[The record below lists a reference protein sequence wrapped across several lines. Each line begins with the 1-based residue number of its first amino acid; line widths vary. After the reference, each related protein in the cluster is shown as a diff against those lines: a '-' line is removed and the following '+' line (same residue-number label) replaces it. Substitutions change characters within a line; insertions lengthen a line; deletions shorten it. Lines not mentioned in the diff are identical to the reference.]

1 MSVAIVPEIHASRL
15 LEKTVVDR
23 FGKRLGRVNDI
34 LVEPGEEFP
43 PVVGLE
49 VRTKRGALRRIPWS
63 LIQVLVRQY
72 LTLSVQKD
80 EVDEQSLPEK
90 LLHLKRDLLDKQI
103 VDLNGLK
110 VRRINDIKLAEING
124 VLRLVAVEVGLRGLL
139 RRLGLRR
146 LVHGLDKLLPKPIE
160 DYFISWRDVE
170 PITSAPHQVKLAVP
184 YERLSKLHPADLAD
198 ILEALNRPERAAVM
212 SALNVDVAAETLQEM
227 EPEAQADVLEQL
239 GGEKASDILESMP
252 ADEAADILG
261 ELPERRAQELLEQME
276 DEEAEDVR
284 ELLEYEEDTAGRLMT
299 TDVLSFREE
308 LTTAQTIEELRRL
321 KPDPDSAYY
330 LYVVDGEQH
339 LIGVVSL
346 RDLVVAE
353 PDQPLWAIMDPHVL
367 FVKEDA
373 HKNEV
378 AEVMTKY
385 DLLAI
390 PVVDAG
396 QHLLGMALIHDVVD
410 DVYLANRRKRL
421 RRV

>member
-1 MSVAIVPEIHASRL
+1 MSIVPEIHASRL

-23 FGKRLGRVNDI
+23 LGKRLGKVNDI

-43 PVVGLE
+43 RVVGLE
-49 VRTKRGALRRIPWS
+49 VRTRRGHLRRVPWS

-72 LTLSVQKD
+72 LSLSVLRNELED
-80 EVDEQSLPEK
+80 TLPQN
-90 LLHLKRDLLDKQI
+90 LLYLKRDLLDKQI

-110 VRRINDIKLAEING
+110 VRRINDLKLAEVNG

-146 LVHGLDKLLPKPIE
+146 LVHLLDRLLARPLQ
-160 DYFISWRDVE
+160 DFFISWRDVE
-170 PITSAPHQVKLAVP
+170 PLTGAPHQVKLAVP

-212 SALNVDVAAETLQEM
+212 SALDEDLAAETLQEM

-239 GGEKASDILESMP
+239 GKDKAADILESMP

-261 ELPERRAQELLEQME
+261 DLPERRAEELLEQME

-299 TDVLSFREE
+299 TDFLSFREDA
-308 LTTAQTIEELRRL
+308 TAGQTIEELRRL

-330 LYVVDGEQH
+330 LYVVDAEQH

-346 RDLVVAE
+346 RDLVIAE
-353 PDQPLWAIMDPHVL
+353 PDRPLWALMDPHVL

-385 DLLAI
+385 DLLAV

-396 QHLLGMALIHDVVD
+396 QVLVGMALIHDVVD
-410 DVYLANRRKRL
+410 DVYLVNRRSS
-421 RRV
+421 RRP

>member
-1 MSVAIVPEIHASRL
+1 MAVAIVPEVHASRL

-43 PVVGLE
+43 PVVALE
-49 VRTKRGALRRIPWS
+49 VRTRHGALRRIPWS
-63 LIQVLVRQY
+63 LIQVMVRQY
-72 LTLSVQKD
+72 LTLSVQKS
-80 EVDEQSLPEK
+80 EVDEGSLPEN
-90 LLHLKRDLLDKQI
+90 LLYLRRDLLDKQI

-110 VRRINDIKLAEING
+110 VRRINDLRLAEVNG

-146 LVHGLDKLLPKPIE
+146 LVHYLDKVLPHPIQ
-160 DYFISWRDVE
+160 DSFISWRDVE
-170 PITSAPHQVKLAVP
+170 PVTSAPHQVKLAVP

-212 SALNVDVAAETLQEM
+212 SALDVGLAAETLQEM
-227 EPEAQADVLEQL
+227 EPEAQADVLGQL
-239 GGEKASDILESMP
+239 DGEKASDILESMP

-299 TDVLSFREE
+299 TDVLSFRED
-308 LTTAQTIEELRRL
+308 LTAGETIDELRRL

-330 LYVVDGEQH
+330 LYVVDTEEH

-385 DLLAI
+385 DLWAV
-390 PVVDAG
+390 PVVDAE
-396 QHLLGMALIHDVVD
+396 QHLLGMDLIHDVVD
-410 DVYLANRRKRL
+410 DVYLADRRKPG
-421 RRV
+421 RRA

>member
-1 MSVAIVPEIHASRL
+1 MSIVPEIHASRL

-23 FGKRLGRVNDI
+23 AGKRLGRVTDI
-34 LVEPGEEFP
+34 LIEPGDEFP
-43 PVVGLE
+43 RVAALE
-49 VRTKRGALRRIPWS
+49 FRTRHGHLRCVPWS

-72 LTLSVQKD
+72 LSLSVLRTELEEAVPD
-80 EVDEQSLPEK
+80 H

-110 VRRINDIKLAEING
+110 VRRINDIKLAEVG
-124 VLRLVAVEVGLRGLL
+124 GDLRLVAVEVGLRGLL
-139 RRLGLRR
+139 RRMGLRR
-146 LVHGLDKLLPKPIE
+146 LVHLVDRMLPAPIP

-170 PITSAPHQVKLAVP
+170 PITSTPHQVKLAVP
-184 YERLSKLHPADLAD
+184 YERLGKLHPADLAD

-212 SALNVDVAAETLQEM
+212 SALDVDVAAETLQEM

-239 GGEKASDILESMP
+239 SGDKASDILESMP

-261 ELPERRAQELLEQME
+261 DLPERRAQELLEQME

-284 ELLEYEEDTAGRLMT
+284 ELLEYEEETAGRLMT
-299 TDVLSFREE
+299 TDVLSFREDA
-308 LTTAQTIEELRRL
+308 TTGETIEELRRL

-330 LYVVDGEQH
+330 LYVVDGEQR

-346 RDLVVAE
+346 RDLVVSE
-353 PDQPLWAIMDPHVL
+353 PDQPLRSLMNPHVL

-373 HKNEV
+373 HQNEV

-385 DLLAI
+385 DLLAV
-390 PVVDAG
+390 PVVDDS
-396 QHLLGMALIHDVVD
+396 QRLVGMALIHDVVD
-410 DVYLANRRKRL
+410 DVYLADRRRA
-421 RRV
+421 RRA

>member
-1 MSVAIVPEIHASRL
+1 MSIVPEIHASRL

-23 FGKRLGRVNDI
+23 LGKRLGRVQDI
-34 LVEPGEEFP
+34 LVECGEEFP
-43 PVVGLE
+43 KVVGLE
-49 VRTKRGALRRIPWS
+49 VRSKRGHLRRVPWS
-63 LIQVLVRQY
+63 LVQVLVRQY
-72 LTLSVQKD
+72 LSLSVLRT
-80 EVDEQSLPEK
+80 EVDGDALPDN
-90 LLHLKRDLLDKQI
+90 LLRLKRDLLDKQI

-110 VRRINDIKLAEING
+110 VRRINDLKLAEVNG

-146 LVHGLDKLLPKPIE
+146 LVHYADKLLPKPIP

-170 PITSAPHQVKLAVP
+170 PVTSAPHQVKLAVP

-212 SALNVDVAAETLQEM
+212 SALDVDVAAETLQEM

-239 GGEKASDILESMP
+239 GGDKATDILESMP

-261 ELPERRAQELLEQME
+261 DLPEHRAQALLEQME

-299 TDVLSFREE
+299 TEVLSFRED
-308 LTTAQTIEELRRL
+308 LTAGETIEELRRL

-346 RDLVVAE
+346 RDLVVAD
-353 PDQPLWAIMDPHVL
+353 PSQPLWALMDPHVL
-367 FVKEDA
+367 FVREDA
-373 HKNEV
+373 DKNEV

-385 DLLAI
+385 DLLAV
-390 PVVDAG
+390 PVVDAE

-410 DVYLANRRKRL
+410 DVYLAERRPHG
-421 RRV
+421 RRA